1 MTKYSKFF
9 LSLLLITVF
18 VVVLGCSGLF
28 GNVGNNSD
36 VKKGNLDPGSGP
48 VATYKNTCGQCHIP
62 YPPHFLPSGSWEKL
76 LGSTGKHFGETLEIE
91 QKDKDI
97 IVPYLKENGA
107 EHSQS
112 KIPQRIMQS
121 LEGNTPLR
129 LTEVPYIV
137 NKHRKI
143 SSDIFQ
149 RKSIGAFA
157 NCNACHRLAD
167 NWIFDKKI
175 STPK

>member
-1 MTKYSKFF
+1 MTKYSKLLLP
-9 LSLLLITVF
+9 LSLITVL
-18 VVVLGCSGLF
+18 VVVLGCSSLF
-28 GNVGNNSD
+28 GNAGNNSD
-36 VKKGNLDPGSGP
+36 VKKGNLAPGSSP

-97 IVPYLKENGA
+97 IVPYLKENG
-107 EHSQS
+107 EERSQS

-129 LTEVPYIV
+129 LTEVPFIQK
-137 NKHRKI
+137 KHRKY
-143 SSDIFQ
+143 SSDVLKK
-149 RKSIGAFA
+149 KSIESLSQ
-157 NCNACHRLAD
+157 CNACHQGAD
-167 NWIFDKKI
+167 NWKF
-175 STPK
+175 